1 MSYDLMVFE
10 PDSVPTGHDEF
21 LEWYARQTKWSE
33 DHGYDDPETTSE
45 RLRGWFQEMVQMF
58 PPMNKPIS
66 LDAPPI
72 DENSS
77 TDYAIGRDFIYASF
91 AWSKSEA
98 AYMTVARLAEKHGLG
113 LFNVSSTGEEV
124 WLPAEGGMALAH
136 DKGPQT
142 IAGRIK
148 SFLNFS

>member
-10 PDSVPTGHDEF
+10 PEAVPAEHDEF
-21 LEWYARQTKWSE
+21 LEWCSRQTKWSE
-33 DHGYDDPETTSE
+33 DHGYDDPANTSE
-45 RLRGWFQEMVQMF
+45 HLRGWFEDMVQMF
-58 PPMNKPIS
+58 PPMNKPAS
-66 LDAPPI
+66 LDDRPV

-98 AYMTVARLAEKHGLG
+98 AYMTVARLAEKHRLG

-148 SFLNFS
+148 SFLNFD

>member
-10 PDSVPTGHDEF
+10 PEAVPAEHDEF
-21 LEWYARQTKWSE
+21 LEWYSRQTKWSE
-33 DHGYDDPETTSE
+33 DHGYDDPANTSE
-45 RLRGWFQEMVQMF
+45 HLRGWFHDMVQMF

-66 LDAPPI
+66 LDDRPV
-72 DENSS
+72 DQNSS

-98 AYMTVARLAEKHGLG
+98 AYMTVARLAEKHRLG

-148 SFLNFS
+148 SFLNFD

>member
-10 PDSVPTGHDEF
+10 PDAVPAGHDEF

-33 DHGYDDPETTSE
+33 DHGYDDPAITTGH
-45 RLRGWFQEMVQMF
+45 LRAWFHEIAQMF

-66 LDAPPI
+66 LDQPPP
-72 DENSS
+72 DESSS

-98 AYMTVARLAEKHGLG
+98 AYMTVARLAEKHRLG
-113 LFNVSSTGEEV
+113 LFNASSSGEEV
-124 WLPAEGGMALAH
+124 WVPGDGRMVLAH
-136 DKGPQT
+136 DKEPPT
-142 IAGRIK
+142 LAGRIK
-148 SFLNFS
+148 SFLNFD

>member
-10 PDSVPTGHDEF
+10 PEAVPAEHEEF
-21 LEWYARQTKWSE
+21 LEWYSRQTKWTE
-33 DHGYDDPETTSE
+33 DHGYDDPANTSVH
-45 RLRGWFQEMVQMF
+45 LRAWFQDMVQMF
-58 PPMNKPIS
+58 PSMNKPLS
-66 LDAPPI
+66 LDEPRP
-72 DENSS
+72 DESSS
-77 TDYAIGRDFIYASF
+77 TDYAIGKDFIYASF

-98 AYMTVARLAEKHGLG
+98 AYMTVARLAEKHRLG

-124 WLPAEGGMALAH
+124 WVPGDGQMVLAH

-148 SFLNFS
+148 SFLNFD

>member
-10 PDSVPTGHDEF
+10 PEAVPAEHDEF
-21 LEWYARQTKWSE
+21 LEWYSRQTKWTE

-45 RLRGWFQEMVQMF
+45 HLRGWFQDMVQMF

-66 LDAPPI
+66 LDAPPV
-72 DENSS
+72 DESSS

-98 AYMTVARLAEKHGLG
+98 AYMTVARLAEKHRLG

-124 WLPAEGGMALAH
+124 WVPAQGGMALAH

>member
-10 PDSVPTGHDEF
+10 PDAVPAEHDEF
-21 LEWYARQTKWSE
+21 LDWYARQTKWSE
-33 DHGYDDPETTSE
+33 DHSYDNPANTSE
-45 RLRGWFQEMVQMF
+45 HLQAWFRDIVQMF

-66 LDAPPI
+66 LDEPRV
-72 DENSS
+72 DEASS

-98 AYMTVARLAEKHGLG
+98 AYMTVARLAEKHRLG
-113 LFNVSSTGEEV
+113 LFNASSTGEEV
-124 WLPAEGGMALAH
+124 WLPAEGRMALAH
-136 DKGPQT
+136 DKGPPT

-148 SFLNFS
+148 SFLTFE